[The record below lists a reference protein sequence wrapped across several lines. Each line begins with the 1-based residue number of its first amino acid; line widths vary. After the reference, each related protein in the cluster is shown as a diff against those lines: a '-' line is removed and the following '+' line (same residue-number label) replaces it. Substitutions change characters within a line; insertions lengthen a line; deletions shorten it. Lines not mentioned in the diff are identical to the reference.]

1 MDERRTPNK
10 YESGARSSEVLTSH
24 SAYKKPIWKPVLFLL
39 TKPLK
44 QIRGCGCLNA
54 TFKNN
59 LVIPSFTR
67 LIVMTVLAS
76 VCFLTISSDENCLT
90 KFALTGLFKSYHE
103 WWFESLCTFLCI
115 TLFLFESLGTL

>member
-1 MDERRTPNK
+1 MKHLEIF
-10 YESGARSSEVLTSH
+10 SGCNNILDNFQTTLDDRHLLWDT
-24 SAYKKPIWKPVLFLL
+24 KQIWKPVLFLL

-54 TFKNN
+54 TFNNN

-76 VCFLTISSDENCLT
+76 VCFLTISSDEKLSNQICID
-90 KFALTGLFKSYHE
+90 
-103 WWFESLCTFLCI
+103 WFIQILPRMVV
-115 TLFLFESLGTL
+115 